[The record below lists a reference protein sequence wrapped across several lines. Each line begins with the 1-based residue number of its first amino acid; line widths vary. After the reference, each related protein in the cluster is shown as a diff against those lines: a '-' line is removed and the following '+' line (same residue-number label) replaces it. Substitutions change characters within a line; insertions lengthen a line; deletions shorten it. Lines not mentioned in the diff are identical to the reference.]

1 MPKETVVDKG
11 NKAQRLT
18 LIEWIKYES
27 KNDLITFV
35 KILDFIKLFSNA

>member
-1 MPKETVVDKG
+1 MVVDKG

-35 KILDFIKLFSNA
+35 KTLAFIKLFSNA